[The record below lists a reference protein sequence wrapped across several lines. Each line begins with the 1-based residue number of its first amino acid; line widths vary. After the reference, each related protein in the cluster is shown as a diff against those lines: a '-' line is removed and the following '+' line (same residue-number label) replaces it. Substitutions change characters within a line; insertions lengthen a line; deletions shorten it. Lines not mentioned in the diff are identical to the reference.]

1 MSVLVT
7 EPAPAKIN
15 LCLFL
20 GPTRADGRHQLV
32 TLFDSLTLYDE
43 LEIAEGESD
52 QVICDGVDG
61 PNLVAGALSALR
73 AAGWDAPALMVRIR
87 KRIPIGAGMGGGS
100 ADAAAL
106 LRLAPRLAPV
116 ADETLTEIAVGLGAD
131 VPGQLRPGP
140 SLATGAGEI
149 VKPLAPLPPYGVLV
163 LPQPF
168 PLSTADVYREADR
181 LGLPRR
187 ARELASLQA
196 ELTAELPGELT
207 GELAGEPAGELTG
220 ELTGELA
227 GEPAG
232 EPPGELP
239 AALRAALPER
249 LIVNDLQP
257 AALSLRAEVAE
268 GLTRAVD
275 AGADRAIVCGS
286 GPTAIGIFWGQ
297 GGPDRAAAAA
307 TRLRP
312 AHPGAVAAQPVG
324 RGVRSPMA
332 NE

>member
-196 ELTAELPGELT
+196 ELTAEL
-207 GELAGEPAGELTG
+207 TG
-220 ELTGELA
+220 ELTGEPPGQLT
-227 GEPAG
+227 G
-232 EPPGELP
+232 EPPDEPP

-297 GGPDRAAAAA
+297 DGPDRAAAAA

>member
-1 MSVLVT
+1 MSVLAT

-207 GELAGEPAGELTG
+207 GEL
-220 ELTGELA
+220 TGELA